1 MYIDCINPTLTHT
14 SNMHSPQQYNLDEYP
29 DSRLATNASAAGY
42 GLSANNPP
50 RCMSSL
56 TAGGWCRGRSIHQG
70 ELMIILPCGAQLRP
84 GFCCTETR
92 IYTIPRTIM
101 RSRNDQRVKTHSKPC
116 ITNGKRREYVT
127 VAEQHCSNG
136 EIAHSVLY
144 CCSPHLSSIIP
155 LAHTIMFFWRTGKAT
170 CMNRSMMSFPSSAVL
185 PSIIALA
192 CRKQATA
199 RKAAAANKLAML
211 RADPGAPTTR
221 SSRRARQS
229 YM

>member
-144 CCSPHLSSIIP
+144 RCSPHLTWITYILMAHAILFFLADRQGYMHEQSID
-155 LAHTIMFFWRTGKAT
+155 
-170 CMNRSMMSFPSSAVL
+170 
-185 PSIIALA
+185 ALA
-192 CRKQATA
+192 ILCRVA
-199 RKAAAANKLAML
+199 L
-211 RADPGAPTTR
+211 DH
-221 SSRRARQS
+221 RARV
-229 YM
+229 

>member
-1 MYIDCINPTLTHT
+1 MVYRRTIH
-14 SNMHSPQQYNLDEYP
+14 
-29 DSRLATNASAAGY
+29 
-42 GLSANNPP
+42 
-50 RCMSSL
+50 
-56 TAGGWCRGRSIHQG
+56 RGAWVHWLPEGVSEVQRSINSPG
-70 ELMIILPCGAQLRP
+70 RINDNSPWCGAQLRP

-155 LAHTIMFFWRTGKAT
+155 LAHTIMFFWRTGKDPIIFLI
-170 CMNRSMMSFPSSAVL
+170 CPIYSLSFYLSFFFFYEDFYSS
-185 PSIIALA
+185 
-192 CRKQATA
+192 Q
-199 RKAAAANKLAML
+199 
-211 RADPGAPTTR
+211 
-221 SSRRARQS
+221 SRIFQ
-229 YM
+229 YL

>member
-1 MYIDCINPTLTHT
+1 
-14 SNMHSPQQYNLDEYP
+14 
-29 DSRLATNASAAGY
+29 
-42 GLSANNPP
+42 
-50 RCMSSL
+50 MSSL
-56 TAGGWCRGRSIHQG
+56 TAGGWCRGRSLIHQG
-70 ELMIILPCGAQLRP
+70 ELMVILPCGAQLRP

-92 IYTIPRTIM
+92 ICTIPRTIM

-136 EIAHSVLY
+136 EIARSVLY
-144 CCSPHLSSIIP
+144 CCSPHLSWITYILMPHAILFLMADRRGYMHESIDA
-155 LAHTIMFFWRTGKAT
+155 LAILCR
-170 CMNRSMMSFPSSAVL
+170 V

-199 RKAAAANKLAML
+199 RKAAAANKLAL
-211 RADPGAPTTR
+211 LQADPGAPTTR